1 MANGT
6 RARKAVITA
15 AGRGTRQFPATRSIQ
30 KEMLPLVDR
39 DGVTK
44 PTIQIIV
51 EECLASGIEEV
62 CIVVAKGEQGPFK
75 NHFRGLSGDE
85 RATYAAKPD
94 LIRQADK
101 LADMEK
107 RIAYVEQPAPE
118 GFGHAVF
125 QARDFVGDEPFLLLL
140 GDHVY
145 TTPPGVPFC
154 AAQLLDIGARAG
166 AAVSVTSVR
175 LDPEEEVSVTGVVK
189 GAARD
194 PNLRADEPGQTYDI
208 LALKEKPTPDEARA
222 ALATLG
228 VPLGFYLCHF
238 GLHLFAPAIF
248 ECLGELIET
257 NTRVKNEI
265 QLTSAQ
271 ELLRQRGAPYLAA
284 YLNGTRW
291 DTGVPSGYAETQM
304 ALSLAGPYADNLR
317 RRFGLGQP

>member
-1 MANGT
+1 MPNGV
-6 RARKAVITA
+6 RARRAVITA
-15 AGRGTRQFPATRSIQ
+15 AGRGTRQFPATRSVQ

-51 EECLASGIEEV
+51 EECLASGIEEI
-62 CIVVAKGEQGPFK
+62 CIVVARGEQGPFR
-75 NHFRGLSGDE
+75 NHFSGLSDDDR
-85 RATYAAKPD
+85 RAYIAKPD
-94 LIRQADK
+94 LLRQADK
-101 LADMEK
+101 LADMEQ

-154 AAQLLDIGARAG
+154 AAQLLDIGERAG
-166 AAVSVTSVR
+166 ANASVTSVR
-175 LDPEEEVSVTGVVK
+175 LDPESEVGVTGVVQ

-194 PNLRADEPGQTYDI
+194 SSLAADEPGQTYDI

-222 ALATLG
+222 LATPG
-228 VPLGFYLCHF
+228 VPEGFYLCHF
-238 GLHLFAPAIF
+238 GLHLFAPVIF
-248 ECLGELIET
+248 DCLGELIA
-257 NTRVKNEI
+257 NNVRVKNEI

-271 ELLRQRGAPYLAA
+271 ELLRQRAPYLAA

-291 DTGVPSGYAETQM
+291 DTGIPKGYAETQM
-304 ALSLAGPYADNLR
+304 ALSLAGPFADDLR
-317 RRFGLGQP
+317 QLFHMGQP